1 MPQAAVV
8 ASLKDQLVSARFG
21 PDYLVVTFTLYI
33 ICCLQSKKEKSKSTF
48 SLSFCRHYK
57 DGQHSF
63 RDQSFSQHGGLHVHF
78 LCLHLQLKVDLQQTQ
93 GEAPGVPEKS
103 HRRGGMGTRYHDPGG
118 TPAFPLPLTWKTPTG
133 STAPGMPGR

>member
-63 RDQSFSQHGGLHVHF
+63 RDQSSPASMADYMCTSCVSTFSSKSTFSKHKARHLEFRRKVTEEEEWALAIMIQVCGL
-78 LCLHLQLKVDLQQTQ
+78 
-93 GEAPGVPEKS
+93 
-103 HRRGGMGTRYHDPGG
+103 
-118 TPAFPLPLTWKTPTG
+118 
-133 STAPGMPGR
+133 